1 MAGTLVSDN
10 MGSGGRMYYA
20 GEPIA
25 LPGLLVNINSDK
37 KVIRNTVAGSLPD
50 YISFKPSMDHATRKI
65 ADNVPVSVYPL
76 ITGYLV
82 RLKLAVDNAAI
93 EVGDR
98 IMATAG
104 GSDNVNHG
112 TVDKWTDPGNGD
124 FNYSIGKALE
134 AKAENAG
141 AEYTFGAADA
151 EGEEMFV
158 LIYVKPEFMVG
169 SGV

>member
-1 MAGTLVSDN
+1 MVGTLVSDN
-10 MGSGGRMYYA
+10 MGSGGKMYYA

-37 KVIRNTVAGSLPD
+37 KVVRNTVAGSLPD
-50 YISFKPSMDHATRKI
+50 YLSFKPSMDHATREI
-65 ADNVPVSVYPL
+65 ANNVPVSVYPF
-76 ITGYLV
+76 ITGYHV
-82 RLKLAVDNAAI
+82 RLKLAVDNSAI

-104 GSDNVNHG
+104 GDNNVNDG
-112 TVDKWTDPGNGD
+112 TVDKWVNPGVGN

-134 AKAENAG
+134 AKSANAG

-151 EGEEMFV
+151 AGEEMYV
-158 LIYVKPEFMVG
+158 LVYVKPEFMVG
-169 SGV
+169 SD